1 MLEPTDIHQETRGQ
15 DGGGFVKSVL
25 TKVEMLGR
33 LRAERIA
40 EEALAAGVTEIET
53 HAHGALVE
61 QLCTV
66 MLIESLQQFL
76 HLLEMVGLVAAIAA
90 ATPLARLPLILN
102 RRKNLDL
109 DHMSHVRLRI
119 NRAFANVARV
129 VKHHHLREPVAGGTA
144 FNDFVGALEHA
155 RPTTLSLPAS
165 CGEGK

>member
-1 MLEPTDIHQETRGQ
+1 MG
-15 DGGGFVKSVL
+15 KSVL
-25 TKVEMLGR
+25 TEVEMLGC

-40 EEALAAGVTEIET
+40 KEPLATGITEIET
-53 HAHGALVE
+53 HAHGAFVE

-66 MLIESLQQFL
+66 TIIESLQQFL

-90 ATPLARLPLILN
+90 ATPLARFPLIFH
-102 RRKNLDL
+102 RCENLDL
-109 DHMSHVRLRI
+109 NHMSHVRLRI

-129 VKHHHLREPVAGGTA
+129 VKHYHLREAAGRGRGGSSFRSA
-144 FNDFVGALEHA
+144 FEHI